1 MLPKE
6 AFATVVRTLR
16 QESRLSQDEL
26 TAIDQSHLSRVERGK
41 VNVSLQMVL
50 KIASMLKIEP
60 AVLVLLTSSLQAGES
75 AESAMGRAVHELNE
89 LKKAGVTDSLADN
102 SSIRSPGRP
111 SHPDKRHR
119 KQLALQMQREG
130 KSLADIARQL
140 GVSKTTIHRY
150 LSNKHQS

>member
-41 VNVSLQMVL
+41 VNVSLQMFL

-60 AVLVLLTSSLQAGES
+60 AVLMLLTASLQAGES
-75 AESAMGRAVHELNE
+75 AESAMVRVALE
-89 LKKAGVTDSLADN
+89 LKELKRAGVTDSLSDD

-111 SHPDKRHR
+111 SHPDTLHR
-119 KQLALQMQREG
+119 KELALQMQRDG
-130 KSLADIARQL
+130 KSLAEIARQL
-140 GVSKTTIHRY
+140 QVSKTTIHRY
-150 LSNKHQS
+150 LSGKLQS